1 MTRLFP
7 IVAAAVL
14 GAVTSLWPA
23 DVLAQGCAMCGN
35 SLGAG
40 DPFSNALNT
49 SILFMMAAPYALAAG
64 VAVWLVW
71 SYRRAHPRHR
81 ADVID
86 FPWPHRSTHG
96 PKEDPS

>member
-1 MTRLFP
+1 MVP
-7 IVAAAVL
+7 AVL
-14 GAVTSLWPA
+14 LGAGTSLWPA
-23 DVLAQGCAMCGN
+23 SVLAQGCAMCGN
-35 SLGAG
+35 SLGAD

-64 VAVWLVW
+64 VAAWLVW
-71 SYRRAHPRHR
+71 NYRRAHPRHR

-86 FPWPHRSTHG
+86 FPWPPGSTHG

>member
-1 MTRLFP
+1 MDSRLP
-7 IVAAAVL
+7 ITASVLLTAASFAI
-14 GAVTSLWPA
+14 PA
-23 DVLAQGCAMCGN
+23 EVLAQGCAMCGN
-35 SLGAG
+35 SIGAG

-49 SILFMMAAPYALAAG
+49 SILFMMAAPYALATG

-81 ADVID
+81 ADVLD
-86 FPWPHRSTHG
+86 FPWPNRTSPG